1 MKRYVTRKPLC
12 LFMAAALLLAAL
24 AGCAP
29 APAASSAAP
38 AASQSASSAPTP
50 SSAPAPAKDSLVFAF
65 IAESKPLDPAQV
77 SDTLT
82 YVVLSQVF
90 DTLVRIEGDGSI
102 APWLAESWT
111 VSPDGLEVL
120 FKIRQGVKFH
130 DGTTMTT
137 EDVAYSLDRTI
148 ASPNTQ
154 KFTGVF
160 TGAEAVDAT
169 TVKVTLKA
177 PYAPFLYCIG
187 NPCMAIVSKAA
198 TERLGA
204 DFAKTPVGTGAYKY
218 LDWVSG
224 QKMTLTRF
232 DDWWHGAA
240 PIKDI
245 TLRFITDTSTA
256 AISLEKGEVDVL
268 FNPSTND
275 RTALMD
281 NKELTYYEWPSAL
294 CYHIDFNN
302 GPNSVLKDPK
312 LREAI
317 SYAINREDIV
327 LGGLNGI
334 GEVLEFMTPPS
345 AFGYNPNFKQNEY
358 NPEKAKQLLAAAGYP
373 EGSLNLRIRCNETS
387 SYANP
392 CEVIQEQLRQVG
404 INSTVDKLARATY
417 LEEVTVKFDYDVSF
431 YVITALIPDAD
442 YTMYTRT
449 HSSMLGAGN
458 NYTQINLPAL
468 DAALDA
474 ARVSQDPAERTK
486 LYTEACQILKDNS
499 AILPVCT
506 GYYAICADKDLK
518 GVGPHSINF
527 HYMYEYSW

>member
-1 MKRYVTRKPLC
+1 MKRYPTKSSLS
-12 LFMAAALLLAAL
+12 LLLAAAMLL
-24 AGCAP
+24 ALMSGCGPAASAAP
-29 APAASSAAP
+29 PASQAASQAPASSAAP
-38 AASQSASSAPTP
+38 
-50 SSAPAPAKDSLVFAF
+50 APAPAKDSLVFAF
-65 IAESKPLDPAQV
+65 IAESKPLDPAKV

-82 YVVLSQVF
+82 YIVLSQVF
-90 DTLVRIEGDGSI
+90 DTLVRIESDGTT

-111 VSPDGLEVL
+111 VSPDGKEVL
-120 FKIRQGVKFH
+120 FKIKKDVKFH

-137 EDVAYSLDRTI
+137 EDVAYSLNRTI

-160 TGAEAVDAT
+160 SGAEVVDDS
-169 TVKVTLKA
+169 TVKVLLKN

-198 TERLGA
+198 AEKLGD
-204 DFAKTPVGTGAYKY
+204 DFAKAPVGTGAYKY
-218 LDWVSG
+218 VDWVSG

-240 PIKDI
+240 AIKDI
-245 TLRFITDTSTA
+245 TLRFITDTTTA

-275 RTALMD
+275 RTSLMD

-294 CYHIDFNN
+294 CYHIDLNN
-302 GPNSVLKDPK
+302 GGNSVLKDPK

-345 AFGYNPNFKQNEY
+345 AFGYNPDFRQNEY
-358 NPEKAKQLLAAAGYP
+358 NPQKAKQLLAEAGYP
-373 EGSLNLRIRCNETS
+373 EGTLNLRIRCNETS

-417 LEEVTVKFDYDVSF
+417 LEEVTVKFDYDLSF

-468 DAALDA
+468 DTALNA
-474 ARVSQDPAERTK
+474 ARVSQDPAERMR
-486 LYTEACQILKDNS
+486 LYTEANQILKDNS

-527 HYMYEYSW
+527 HYMYDYSW